1 MYYNVN
7 VGISNLNSKILTFY
21 RERVSAVDA
30 IRSNMISGAAPTG
43 GIPAGQAGVKQ
54 NPGVSMPGDSVSITG
69 GGIQV
74 QDGGMMLSPSSTPSV
89 DNSSSQVQSAPKEAP
104 SAESFPRTISMLDDA
119 PKAAPAEAE
128 KKPKSQ
134 YDESYIPGKGAELVQ
149 TKSTVENLTKLARSV
164 RLSENALLVGP
175 TGAGKTAIVKYLAH
189 LTQNGLRRI
198 NLNDMTD
205 NTEIIG
211 GFKPNK
217 QGRPEWQD
225 GIVVEAMKKGQWLL
239 LDEVNLADPAILERL
254 NSLLDDDKSLILTE
268 KNNEV
273 VKAHENFRCFA
284 TMNPSSYAGRK
295 KLSAA
300 MMNRFHKVWM
310 DGLEPSEM
318 VEVLKA
324 KSKLPDKTLLQMC
337 MFHQTIADMAEH
349 KQIGKKDGNF
359 PFSLRDMQK
368 WIKRINHFKEQDP
381 GMNVGQLVW
390 REARHVYEDRFIRE
404 ADRAIVEDTL
414 KLTFSE
420 ANRPADPGKTSIIES
435 GKTVK
440 LGEAELEVN
449 PEGGAFVPS
458 AKARLV
464 NVDSTNK
471 VLEKMAK
478 CVEFDEPALL
488 VGPTAAGKTAKVKY
502 LANLTNNNLRR
513 YNLSMQTDTT
523 EFIGGFKPTGV
534 PGEYK
539 WSDGILVDA
548 MKKGDW
554 VVLDEINLAEP
565 AILER
570 INSLLDGDRSLVLTE
585 KENERVEAHP
595 NFRVFAT
602 MNPATSE
609 YGGRKELSLAMRN
622 RFSEIWDPG
631 VTDSNE
637 TTEIVK
643 VFMKKVPEGEKIAA
657 KMVSFQNELAKK
669 VETREI
675 GATQREGF
683 VYTIRNLQRWS
694 EYMKEFTEESGGQR
708 AFLDGADHIYASEIA
723 DKNDRKAI
731 QDIAKTIWDTK

>member
-1 MYYNVN
+1 MD
-7 VGISNLNSKILTFY
+7 S
-21 RERVSAVDA
+21 
-30 IRSNMISGAAPTG
+30 IRSNMISGTVPSA
-43 GIPAGQAGVKQ
+43 GIPAGQGGVKA
-54 NPGVSMPGDSVSITG
+54 NPGVNMPGDSVTISNSG
-69 GGIQV
+69 MPV
-74 QDGGMMLSPSSTPSV
+74 QDGGMILSPSSTPSV
-89 DNSSSQVQSAPKEAP
+89 DASAQQVQNNTSQAQTQAPA
-104 SAESFPRTISMLDDA
+104 AESFPRTISMVDDA
-119 PKAAPAEAE
+119 PKTAHSGAETKPA
-128 KKPKSQ
+128 SQ
-134 YDESYIPGKGAELVQ
+134 YDESYVPGKSAELVQ

-205 NTEIIG
+205 ITEIIG
-211 GFKPNK
+211 GFKPNQ
-217 QGRPEWQD
+217 QGRPEWHD
-225 GIVVEAMKKGQWLL
+225 GIVVESMKKGQWLL

-254 NSLLDDDKSLILTE
+254 NSLLDDDRSLILTE

-368 WIKRINHFKEQDP
+368 WIKRINHYKEKDP
-381 GMNVGQLVW
+381 NADVGKIIW

-420 ANRPADPGKTSIIES
+420 ANKPADGVKTLISEN

-440 LGEAELEVN
+440 IGDMDLNVN

-464 NVDSTNK
+464 SIDSTNK

-478 CVEFDEPALL
+478 CVNFDEPVLL

-585 KENERVEAHP
+585 RENERVEAHP

-602 MNPATSE
+602 MNPATGD

-631 VTDSNE
+631 VTDTNE
-637 TTEIVK
+637 TTDIVK
-643 VFMKKVPEGEKIAA
+643 VFMKKVPEGDKLASR
-657 KMVSFQNELAKK
+657 MVTFQTELAKK
-669 VETREI
+669 VESKEI
-675 GATQREGF
+675 GAKQREGF

-694 EYMKEFTEESGGQR
+694 EYMKEFTEEAGAQQ
-708 AFLDGADHIYASEIA
+708 AFLDGAEHIYASEIA
-723 DKNDRKAI
+723 DKADRKAI
-731 QDIAKTIWDTK
+731 ADLAKTIWETK